1 MAMESIGIKRRITN
15 MLILVLAGEIIFG
28 LPFHL
33 ARFFRPTYLD
43 VFNIS
48 NTNLGDVYAVYGLTA
63 MISYFF
69 GGMLAD
75 KYPPRVLMSLS
86 LVLTSIGGFFI
97 STIPELS
104 SIFIIYGYWGIT
116 TIFLFWSAMIKAT
129 KEWGGEYSQGKAFG
143 ILDGGRGLFATIV
156 SLVAI
161 YLFTAFL
168 TQEVTLADPS
178 EKRKAFQSVIILYS
192 SLTLL
197 IGIIVWL
204 FLPDNN
210 ADVKRKESIFKNL
223 NKVIKNP
230 LVWLNAGII
239 VCAYSAYK
247 GLDNTT
253 LYAHEVLGMNEV
265 DAAKVFSYGS
275 LIRPIAAIAAGII
288 ADRWIS
294 SRVILVMFSCLTLI
308 FALLAMSD
316 TMLLYPAVVLLNIY
330 ITFFLVFAIRGI
342 YFAVV
347 QETKVN
353 SNVTGTA
360 AGVISFIGFT
370 PDIFFGSISGRILD
384 ANPGV
389 VGHQNYFLFLTVIAF
404 FGIVIPFI
412 FRKISKRNESKT
424 SREPA

>member
-1 MAMESIGIKRRITN
+1 

-75 KYPPRVLMSLS
+75 KYSPRILMSLS

-129 KEWGGEYSQGKAFG
+129 KDWGGEYSQGKAFG

-168 TQEVTLADPS
+168 TQEVTFADPS

-210 ADVKRKESIFKNL
+210 AEVKRKESIFKNL
-223 NKVIKNP
+223 TKVIKNP

-316 TMLLYPAVVLLNIY
+316 TMLLYPAVVMLNIY

-347 QETKVN
+347 QETKVS

-389 VGHQNYFLFLTVIAF
+389 VGHQNYFLFLTIIAF

-412 FRKISKRNESKT
+412 FRKISKRNET
-424 SREPA
+424 RTAD

>member
-1 MAMESIGIKRRITN
+1 MESLGIKRRITN

-75 KYPPRVLMSLS
+75 KYSPRILMSLS

-143 ILDGGRGLFATIV
+143 ILDGGRGLFASIV
-156 SLVAI
+156 SLIAI

-178 EKRKAFQSVIILYS
+178 EKKKAFQSVIILYS

-275 LIRPIAAIAAGII
+275 LIRPIAAIVAGII

>member
-1 MAMESIGIKRRITN
+1 MESLGIKRRITN

-75 KYPPRVLMSLS
+75 KYSPRILMSLS

-156 SLVAI
+156 SLIAI

-168 TQEVTLADPS
+168 TQEVTLVDPS

-288 ADRWIS
+288 ADRFIS

-330 ITFFLVFAIRGI
+330 ITFFLVFAIRGS

-412 FRKISKRNESKT
+412 FRKISKRNET
-424 SREPA
+424 RTAD

>member
-75 KYPPRVLMSLS
+75 KYSPRILMSLS

-156 SLVAI
+156 SLIAI
-161 YLFTAFL
+161 NLFTAFL

-210 ADVKRKESIFKNL
+210 ADIKRKESIFKNL

-288 ADRWIS
+288 ADRFIS

>member
-1 MAMESIGIKRRITN
+1 MESLGIKRRITN

-75 KYPPRVLMSLS
+75 KYSPRILMSLS

-161 YLFTAFL
+161 NLFTAFL
-168 TQEVTLADPS
+168 TQEVTLADSS

-223 NKVIKNP
+223 TKVIKNP

-412 FRKISKRNESKT
+412 FRKISKRNET
-424 SREPA
+424 RTAE

>member
-1 MAMESIGIKRRITN
+1 MESIGIKRRIAN

-75 KYPPRVLMSLS
+75 KYSPRILMSLS

-156 SLVAI
+156 SLIAI

-178 EKRKAFQSVIILYS
+178 EKRGAFQSVIILYS

-288 ADRWIS
+288 ADRFIS
-294 SRVILVMFSCLTLI
+294 SRVILVMFSFLTLI

-389 VGHQNYFLFLTVIAF
+389 VGHQNYFLFLTFIAF

-412 FRKISKRNESKT
+412 FRIISKRNENKT
-424 SREPA
+424 ISEVA

>member
-1 MAMESIGIKRRITN
+1 MESVGIKRRITN

-75 KYPPRVLMSLS
+75 KYSPRILMSLS

-156 SLVAI
+156 SLIAI

-178 EKRKAFQSVIILYS
+178 EKRQAFQSVIILYS

-288 ADRWIS
+288 ADRFIS

>member
-1 MAMESIGIKRRITN
+1 MESVGIKRRITN

-75 KYPPRVLMSLS
+75 KYSPRILMSLS

-104 SIFIIYGYWGIT
+104 SIFIIYGFWGIT

-230 LVWLNAGII
+230 LIWLNAGII

-265 DAAKVFSYGS
+265 DAAKIFSYGS
-275 LIRPIAAIAAGII
+275 LIRPVAAIAAGII

-404 FGIVIPFI
+404 FGIVIPLI
-412 FRKISKRNESKT
+412 FRKISKRNET
-424 SREPA
+424 RTAD

>member
-1 MAMESIGIKRRITN
+1 MRPFYEILLAMEIKRRITN

-75 KYPPRVLMSLS
+75 KYSPRILMSLS
-86 LVLTSIGGFFI
+86 LILTSIGGFFI

-104 SIFIIYGYWGIT
+104 TIFIIYGYWGIT

-156 SLVAI
+156 SLIAI

-210 ADVKRKESIFKNL
+210 ADAKRKEPIFKNL
-223 NKVIKNP
+223 NKVLKNP

-275 LIRPIAAIAAGII
+275 LIRPVAAIAAGII

-294 SRVILVMFSCLTLI
+294 SRLILVMFSCLTVI
-308 FALLAMSD
+308 FATLALND
-316 TMLLYPAVVLLNIY
+316 TMLLYPTVVLLNIY

-412 FRKISKRNESKT
+412 FRKISKRNGI
-424 SREPA
+424 P

>member
-1 MAMESIGIKRRITN
+1 MESVGIKRRITN

-75 KYPPRVLMSLS
+75 KYSPRILMSLS

-210 ADVKRKESIFKNL
+210 TEVKRKESIFKNL

-347 QETKVN
+347 QETKVS

-412 FRKISKRNESKT
+412 FRKISKRNGM
-424 SREPA
+424 P

>member
-1 MAMESIGIKRRITN
+1 MESLGIKRRITN

-75 KYPPRVLMSLS
+75 KYSPRILMSLS

-156 SLVAI
+156 SLIAI

-223 NKVIKNP
+223 TKVIKNP

-275 LIRPIAAIAAGII
+275 LIRPMAAIAAGII

-294 SRVILVMFSCLTLI
+294 SRVILVMFSCLTLV

-412 FRKISKRNESKT
+412 FRKISKRNET
-424 SREPA
+424 RTAE

>member
-1 MAMESIGIKRRITN
+1 MEIKRRITN

-75 KYPPRVLMSLS
+75 KYSPRILMSLS
-86 LVLTSIGGFFI
+86 LILTSIGGFFI

-104 SIFIIYGYWGIT
+104 TIFIIYGYWGIT

-156 SLVAI
+156 SLIAI

-168 TQEVTLADPS
+168 TQEVTLANPF

-210 ADVKRKESIFKNL
+210 ADAKRKESIFKNL
-223 NKVIKNP
+223 NKVLKNP

-275 LIRPIAAIAAGII
+275 LIRPVAAIAAGII

-294 SRVILVMFSCLTLI
+294 SRVILVMFSCLTVI

-412 FRKISKRNESKT
+412 FRKISKRNGM
-424 SREPA
+424 P

>member
-1 MAMESIGIKRRITN
+1 MESVGIKRRITN

-75 KYPPRVLMSLS
+75 KYSPRILMSLS

-156 SLVAI
+156 SLIAI

-178 EKRKAFQSVIILYS
+178 EKREAFQSVIILYS

-288 ADRWIS
+288 ADRFIS

>member
-1 MAMESIGIKRRITN
+1 MESVGIKRRITN

-75 KYPPRVLMSLS
+75 KYSPRILMSLS

-156 SLVAI
+156 SLIAI

-288 ADRWIS
+288 ADRFIS

>member
-1 MAMESIGIKRRITN
+1 MESIGIKRRITN

-168 TQEVTLADPS
+168 TQEVTLANPS

-412 FRKISKRNESKT
+412 FRKISKRNET
-424 SREPA
+424 RTTY

>member
-1 MAMESIGIKRRITN
+1 MESLGIKRRITN

-75 KYPPRVLMSLS
+75 KYSPRILMSLS

-129 KEWGGEYSQGKAFG
+129 KEWVGEYSQGKAFG

-161 YLFTAFL
+161 NLFTAFL
-168 TQEVTLADPS
+168 TQEVTLADSS

-223 NKVIKNP
+223 TKVIKNP

-412 FRKISKRNESKT
+412 FRKISKRNET
-424 SREPA
+424 RTAE

>member
-1 MAMESIGIKRRITN
+1 MESIEIKRRITN

-75 KYPPRVLMSLS
+75 KYPPRILMSLS

-412 FRKISKRNESKT
+412 FRKISKRNEART
-424 SREPA
+424 TY

>member
-1 MAMESIGIKRRITN
+1 

-75 KYPPRVLMSLS
+75 KYSPRILMSLS

-129 KEWGGEYSQGKAFG
+129 KDWGGEYSQGKAFG

-389 VGHQNYFLFLTVIAF
+389 VGHQNYFLFLTFIAF

-412 FRKISKRNESKT
+412 FRKISKRNESI
-424 SREPA
+424 

>member
-1 MAMESIGIKRRITN
+1 MESVGIKRRITN

-75 KYPPRVLMSLS
+75 KYSPRILMSLS

-129 KEWGGEYSQGKAFG
+129 KEWGGKYSQGKAFG

-156 SLVAI
+156 SLIAI

-178 EKRKAFQSVIILYS
+178 EKREAFQSVIILYS

-412 FRKISKRNESKT
+412 FRKISKRNET
-424 SREPA
+424 RTTY

>member
-1 MAMESIGIKRRITN
+1 MESVGIKRRITN

-75 KYPPRVLMSLS
+75 KYSPRILMSLS

-156 SLVAI
+156 SLIAI
-161 YLFTAFL
+161 NLFTAFL

-210 ADVKRKESIFKNL
+210 AEVKRKESIFKNL

-288 ADRWIS
+288 ADRFIS

-412 FRKISKRNESKT
+412 FRKISKRNENKT

>member
-1 MAMESIGIKRRITN
+1 MESVGIKRRITN

-75 KYPPRVLMSLS
+75 KYSPRILMSLS

-161 YLFTAFL
+161 NLFTAFL

-223 NKVIKNP
+223 TKVIKNP

-288 ADRWIS
+288 ADRWIC

-412 FRKISKRNESKT
+412 FRKISKRNET
-424 SREPA
+424 RTAE

>member
-1 MAMESIGIKRRITN
+1 MESLGIKRRITN

-75 KYPPRVLMSLS
+75 KYSPRILMSLS

-129 KEWGGEYSQGKAFG
+129 KDWGGEYSQGKAFG

-168 TQEVTLADPS
+168 TQEVTFADPS

-210 ADVKRKESIFKNL
+210 AEVKRKESIFKNL
-223 NKVIKNP
+223 TKVIKNP

-316 TMLLYPAVVLLNIY
+316 TMLLYPAVVMLNIY

-347 QETKVN
+347 QETKVS

-412 FRKISKRNESKT
+412 FRKISKRNET
-424 SREPA
+424 RTAD

>member
-1 MAMESIGIKRRITN
+1 MESFGIKRRITN

-75 KYPPRVLMSLS
+75 KYSPRILMSLS

-161 YLFTAFL
+161 NLFTAFL

-223 NKVIKNP
+223 TKVIKNP

-404 FGIVIPFI
+404 L
-412 FRKISKRNESKT
+412 
-424 SREPA
+424 AL

>member
-1 MAMESIGIKRRITN
+1 

-75 KYPPRVLMSLS
+75 KYSPRILMSLS
-86 LVLTSIGGFFI
+86 LILTSIGGFFI

-104 SIFIIYGYWGIT
+104 TIFIIYGYWGIT

-156 SLVAI
+156 SLIAI

-210 ADVKRKESIFKNL
+210 ADVKRKESIFKN
-223 NKVIKNP
+223 
-230 LVWLNAGII
+230 
-239 VCAYSAYK
+239 Y
-247 GLDNTT
+247 GL
-253 LYAHEVLGMNEV
+253 G
-265 DAAKVFSYGS
+265 
-275 LIRPIAAIAAGII
+275 
-288 ADRWIS
+288 
-294 SRVILVMFSCLTLI
+294 
-308 FALLAMSD
+308 
-316 TMLLYPAVVLLNIY
+316 
-330 ITFFLVFAIRGI
+330 
-342 YFAVV
+342 
-347 QETKVN
+347 
-353 SNVTGTA
+353 
-360 AGVISFIGFT
+360 
-370 PDIFFGSISGRILD
+370 
-384 ANPGV
+384 
-389 VGHQNYFLFLTVIAF
+389 
-404 FGIVIPFI
+404 
-412 FRKISKRNESKT
+412 
-424 SREPA
+424 

>member
-168 TQEVTLADPS
+168 TQEVTLANPS

-389 VGHQNYFLFLTVIAF
+389 VGHQNYFLFLTFIAF

-412 FRKISKRNESKT
+412 FRIISRRNENKT
-424 SREPA
+424 ISESA

>member
-1 MAMESIGIKRRITN
+1 MESVGIKRRITN

-75 KYPPRVLMSLS
+75 KYSPRILMSLS

-178 EKRKAFQSVIILYS
+178 EKREAFQSVIILYS

-412 FRKISKRNESKT
+412 FRKISKRNET
-424 SREPA
+424 RTAD

>member
-1 MAMESIGIKRRITN
+1 MESIGIKRRITN

-75 KYPPRVLMSLS
+75 KYPPRILMSLS

-168 TQEVTLADPS
+168 TQEVTLASPS

-210 ADVKRKESIFKNL
+210 ADMKRKESIFKNL

-275 LIRPIAAIAAGII
+275 LIRPIAAIVAGII

-353 SNVTGTA
+353 SNITGTA

-412 FRKISKRNESKT
+412 FRKISKRNET
-424 SREPA
+424 RTTY

>member
-1 MAMESIGIKRRITN
+1 MESVGIKRRITN

-75 KYPPRVLMSLS
+75 KYSPRILMSLS

-156 SLVAI
+156 SHIAI

-265 DAAKVFSYGS
+265 NAAKVFSYGS

-316 TMLLYPAVVLLNIY
+316 TMLLYPAVVMLNIY

-412 FRKISKRNESKT
+412 FRKISKRNET
-424 SREPA
+424 RTTD

>member
-1 MAMESIGIKRRITN
+1 MESIEIKRRITN

-75 KYPPRVLMSLS
+75 KYSPRILMSLS

-129 KEWGGEYSQGKAFG
+129 KDWGGEYSQGKAFG

-168 TQEVTLADPS
+168 TQEVTFADPS

-223 NKVIKNP
+223 TKVIKNP

-347 QETKVN
+347 QETKVS

-389 VGHQNYFLFLTVIAF
+389 VGHQNYFLFLTIIAF

-412 FRKISKRNESKT
+412 FRKISKRNET
-424 SREPA
+424 RTAD

>member
-1 MAMESIGIKRRITN
+1 MGIKRRITN

-63 MISYFF
+63 MVSYFF

-75 KYPPRVLMSLS
+75 KYSPRILMSLS

-97 STIPELS
+97 STVPELS
-104 SIFIIYGYWGIT
+104 TIFIIYGYWGIT

-156 SLVAI
+156 SLIAI

-168 TQEVTLADPS
+168 TQEIALANPT
-178 EKRKAFQSVIILYS
+178 EKKKAFQSVIILYS
-192 SLTLL
+192 SLTFL

-210 ADVKRKESIFKNL
+210 AGSKRKESVFKNL
-223 NKVIKNP
+223 NKVLKNP
-230 LVWLNAGII
+230 LIWLNAGII

-265 DAAKVFSYGS
+265 DAAKVFAYGS
-275 LIRPIAAIAAGII
+275 LIRPIAAIAAGVI

-294 SRVILVMFSCLTLI
+294 SRVILLMFSCLTLI
-308 FALLAMSD
+308 FATLALSD
-316 TMLLYPAVVLLNIY
+316 TMLLYPTLVILNIY

-342 YFAVV
+342 YFAVI
-347 QETKVN
+347 QETKVHKY
-353 SNVTGTA
+353 VTGTA

-404 FGIVIPFI
+404 FGIIIPFI
-412 FRKISKRNESKT
+412 FRKISKRNGM
-424 SREPA
+424 P

>member
-1 MAMESIGIKRRITN
+1 MESVGIKRRITN

-86 LVLTSIGGFFI
+86 LILTSIGGFFI
-97 STIPELS
+97 STIPDLS

-156 SLVAI
+156 SLIAI

-178 EKRKAFQSVIILYS
+178 EKREAFQSVIILYS

-412 FRKISKRNESKT
+412 FRKISKRNET
-424 SREPA
+424 RTTY

>member
-1 MAMESIGIKRRITN
+1 MESIGIRRRIAN
-15 MLILVLAGEIIFG
+15 MLILILAGEIIFG

-75 KYPPRVLMSLS
+75 KYSPRILMSLS

-223 NKVIKNP
+223 TKVIKNP

-288 ADRWIS
+288 ADRFIS

>member
-1 MAMESIGIKRRITN
+1 MESLGIKRRITN

-75 KYPPRVLMSLS
+75 KYSPRILMSLS

-161 YLFTAFL
+161 NLFTAFL

-223 NKVIKNP
+223 TKVIKNP

-412 FRKISKRNESKT
+412 FRKISKRNET
-424 SREPA
+424 RTAD

>member
-1 MAMESIGIKRRITN
+1 MESIGIKRRIAN

-75 KYPPRVLMSLS
+75 KYSPRILMSLS

-156 SLVAI
+156 SLIAI

-168 TQEVTLADPS
+168 TQEVALADPS

-275 LIRPIAAIAAGII
+275 LIRPIAAIVAGII
-288 ADRWIS
+288 ADRFIS

>member
-1 MAMESIGIKRRITN
+1 

-75 KYPPRVLMSLS
+75 KYSPRILMSLS

-143 ILDGGRGLFATIV
+143 ILDGGMGLFATIV

-161 YLFTAFL
+161 NLFTAFL
-168 TQEVTLADPS
+168 TQEVTLADSS

-294 SRVILVMFSCLTLI
+294 SRVILAMFSCLTLI

-389 VGHQNYFLFLTVIAF
+389 VGHQNYFLFLTIIAF

-412 FRKISKRNESKT
+412 FRKISKRNET
-424 SREPA
+424 RTAD

>member
-1 MAMESIGIKRRITN
+1 MESIGIKRRITN

-168 TQEVTLADPS
+168 TQEVTLANPS

-389 VGHQNYFLFLTVIAF
+389 VGHQNYFLFLTFIAF

-412 FRKISKRNESKT
+412 FRKISKRNET
-424 SREPA
+424 RITY

>member
-1 MAMESIGIKRRITN
+1 MESLGIKRRITN

-75 KYPPRVLMSLS
+75 KYSPRILMSLS

-156 SLVAI
+156 SLIAI

-223 NKVIKNP
+223 TKVIKNP

-288 ADRWIS
+288 ADRFIS
-294 SRVILVMFSCLTLI
+294 SLVILVMFSCLTLI

-412 FRKISKRNESKT
+412 FRKISKRNET
-424 SREPA
+424 RTAE